1 MLAWDDVAYDLRG
14 TCGVVRVSADHA
26 TVTMPAATRLVLE
39 GTGNAVT
46 AKPLL
51 DVEVT
56 GAGNSLATPSVRS
69 LVVSGAGTTV
79 TVAGLVELAELS
91 STSSTLTADVVN
103 VARLRGADA
112 VTARKAYRTRI
123 TGSDNVVGLR
133 RADKLRDRNAVTVT
147 RGRTTLRDRGDA
159 NVLDLRPAPP
169 LSRARAASLP
179 GRRPPRGCGTSP
191 PDPEGGGTSQCA
203 TPDHV
208 ICRHPHPQW
217 PLSLWAT
224 HRPGDATPTPDTPGM
239 HVESPSDSPARAD
252 VRRVRPARRRGRS
265 PGRRTRCARPAR

>member
-1 MLAWDDVAYDLRG
+1 MNSRHRVLPVLALAAGLVSALTFGPAAAATGAAPAQAVAPVLPVQCEVGAETVLAWDDVAYDLRG

-69 LVVSGAGTTV
+69 LVVSGPGTTV

-103 VARLRGADA
+103 LARLRGADA

-133 RADKLRDRNAVTVT
+133 RADKLVLTGDRNAVTVT

-159 NVLDLRPAPP
+159 NVLDLRP
-169 LSRARAASLP
+169 
-179 GRRPPRGCGTSP
+179 
-191 PDPEGGGTSQCA
+191 
-203 TPDHV
+203 
-208 ICRHPHPQW
+208 
-217 PLSLWAT
+217 
-224 HRPGDATPTPDTPGM
+224 
-239 HVESPSDSPARAD
+239 
-252 VRRVRPARRRGRS
+252 RRRR
-265 PGRRTRCARPAR
+265 